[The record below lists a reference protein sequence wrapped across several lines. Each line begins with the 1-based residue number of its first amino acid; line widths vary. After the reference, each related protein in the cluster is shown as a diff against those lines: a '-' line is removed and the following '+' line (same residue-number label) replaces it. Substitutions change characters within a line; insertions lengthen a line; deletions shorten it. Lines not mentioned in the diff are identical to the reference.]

1 MSDQM
6 TSPVND
12 ICKCV
17 MTISDRTS
25 ELSEEETNRLVDE
38 IQQRGEK
45 ITALLNQLIA
55 ESERIMGN

>member
-1 MSDQM
+1 
-6 TSPVND
+6 
-12 ICKCV
+12 